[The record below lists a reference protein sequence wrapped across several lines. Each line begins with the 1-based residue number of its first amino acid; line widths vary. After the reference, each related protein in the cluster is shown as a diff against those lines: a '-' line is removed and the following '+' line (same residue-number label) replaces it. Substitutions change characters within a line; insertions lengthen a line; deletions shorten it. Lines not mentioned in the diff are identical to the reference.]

1 MSQPGTANPY
11 RGEAK
16 LEVGGETL
24 LLRPSF
30 AALVA
35 AEEELGSLFELV
47 ERAAEGQ
54 LGLGKIAALFDHL
67 SSGRPPAIT
76 RARIGEA
83 IVENGLSGIAPV
95 LRLVLGQILQGR

>member
-1 MSQPGTANPY
+1 MSRANPY

-24 LLRPSF
+24 VLRPSF
-30 AALVA
+30 SALVA

-47 ERAAEGQ
+47 EQAAEGK
-54 LGLGKIAALFDHL
+54 LGLGRIAALFDHL
-67 SSGRPPAIT
+67 SKPRPEAIT

-83 IVENGLSGIAPV
+83 IVERGLGGIAPT

>member
-1 MSQPGTANPY
+1 MSEANPY

-24 LLRPSF
+24 VLRPSF
-30 AALVA
+30 SALVA

-47 ERAAEGQ
+47 ERAAEGR
-54 LGLGKIAALFDHL
+54 LGLGAIAALFDHL
-67 SSGRPPAIT
+67 SKARAEGIT
-76 RARIGEA
+76 RKRIGDA
-83 IVENGLSGIAPV
+83 IVEKGLTGIAPT